1 MRRSRRSSACGRSS
15 SCSTCSFPVWTG
27 SPWPSGWRRGG
38 IRLWSCSSRAVRR
51 RLMVRDFRRPP
62 RMGSSRSAS
71 FRGRRSPRSSA
82 DRTMRSP
89 RMLLWPAGALL
100 GLAAEWVSFGWED
113 PRHWIPDLVTG
124 WTLIGCGL
132 LAWLRRGDSR
142 SGPLLAATGFAWF
155 LGNFATGALYLYR
168 GPLVHLLVT
177 YPSGRASSRREIAA
191 VAVGYTAAVV
201 TPVWRSEVITI
212 VLAVLLVA
220 VCAQLYSRAVGSGR
234 RARLVALWAAGGL
247 ALALGGG
254 AAARL
259 AVPSGDAGDASLL
272 ALEAGLCAVAAGILA
287 GLLWRPWEQGAV
299 TDLVIELG
307 ESRGRTLR
315 DELARALADPTLEVG
330 YWLPDRGVFV
340 DSEDRP
346 LALPDYD
353 QERSTTF
360 VEGEAGPVA
369 ALVHDPAVLDDPR
382 LREAVSAAARLAA
395 ANARLTA
402 EVRVQVAELQESRR
416 RILDAGDDERRRL
429 ERRLRRGAQ
438 QRLQGLAERL
448 LALRLA
454 ASSETASERI
464 AQTEAQLDR
473 TLEELQRLAH
483 GLHPRVLS
491 EAGLAGAISSLA
503 EQAPVTV
510 EGRTPV
516 PELPADVEAVA
527 YFVCSEALANIAKHA
542 GASRASISVTSGEGV
557 VSVAVEDDGLGG
569 AEPAHGTGLSGLAD
583 RLEALGGTPEVES
596 PPGRGTRLAARIPLG
611 GERSDAARLSRS
623 LSRGCR
629 SR

>member
-1 MRRSRRSSACGRSS
+1 
-15 SCSTCSFPVWTG
+15 
-27 SPWPSGWRRGG
+27 
-38 IRLWSCSSRAVRR
+38 
-51 RLMVRDFRRPP
+51 
-62 RMGSSRSAS
+62 
-71 FRGRRSPRSSA
+71 
-82 DRTMRSP
+82 MRSL
-89 RMLLWPAGALL
+89 RVLLWPAGALL
-100 GLAAEWVSFGWED
+100 GIGAEWVAFGWDD

-124 WTLIGCGL
+124 WMLIACGL
-132 LAWLRRGDSR
+132 VAWSRRGDSR
-142 SGPLLAATGFAWF
+142 SGSLLAATGFCWF

-177 YPSGRASSRREIAA
+177 YPSGRASSRSELAA
-191 VAVGYTAAVV
+191 VAVGYAAAVV
-201 TPVWRSEVITI
+201 TPAWRSEVFTI
-212 VLAVLLVA
+212 VLSVLLVA
-220 VCAQLYSRAVGSGR
+220 GCARLYSKAVGPTR
-234 RARLVALWAAGGL
+234 RARLVALWSAGGL
-247 ALALGGG
+247 GLVLAAG

-259 AVPSGDAGDASLL
+259 AVPAGDASNASLL
-272 ALEAGLCAVAAGILA
+272 ALEAALCAVAAGLLA

-307 ESRGRTLR
+307 ENRGRTLR

-340 DSEDRP
+340 DAEDRP
-346 LALPDYD
+346 LALPDRD

-369 ALVHDPAVLDDPR
+369 ALVHDPAVLDDPG

-402 EVRVQVAELQESRR
+402 EVRAQVAELQESRR

-429 ERRLRRGAQ
+429 ERRLRGGAQ
-438 QRLQGLAERL
+438 QRLERLTERL

-454 ASSETASERI
+454 ASSEAARERI
-464 AQTEAQLDR
+464 ALTESQLDR
-473 TLEELQRLAH
+473 TLEELHRLAH
-483 GLHPRVLS
+483 GLHPRVLA

-510 EGRTPV
+510 EVLTPV
-516 PELPADVEAVA
+516 PELPPDVEAVA

-542 GASRASISVTSGEGV
+542 GASKASVSVTSGEGV
-557 VSVAVEDDGLGG
+557 VSVAIEDDGLGG
-569 AEPAHGTGLSGLAD
+569 ADPAHGTGLSGLAD
-583 RLEALGGTPEVES
+583 RLEALGGTLEVDS

-611 GERSDAARLSRS
+611 GEAI
-623 LSRGCR
+623 
-629 SR
+629 